1 MNKINFHSIKNI
13 TVPDELKQ
21 KVISI
26 PESDVKPVSHPDRR
40 IRSAAA
46 AAIFI
51 VISAI
56 CLTLLFN
63 NGGKAPIELKPY
75 IADGTT
81 SPTEKNGAVP
91 PTTYAPTD
99 PTDSSSASEATDT
112 VRQIINGI
120 FNQPTQPTQGG
131 SSAASPPSVAPS
143 QSASTKPD
151 SSPTQKSD
159 EKPTQASTQQTA
171 QPTTQNPTEKSTDKP
186 TQPTT
191 QSPTDKPDSPIEL
204 PTVMPSEQTADPSE
218 QTEYVPTQPTE
229 PPEYMLCRQTI
240 KRDLRVDSGT
250 AVYCRVTSEDGAFVY
265 GSPALYSTEHIATET
280 GTVKQYGR
288 TLVTF
293 EYKPGDNGLVLK
305 YDEWYSYSFYD
316 STGEILATG
325 RFRNR

>member
-13 TVPDELKQ
+13 KVPDELKQ

-26 PESDVKPVSHPDRR
+26 PESDVKPIKHPNHR

-56 CLTLLFN
+56 CLTLLFY

-75 IADGTT
+75 ITDGTT
-81 SPTEKNGAVP
+81 PPTEKNGAVP
-91 PTTYAPTD
+91 PTPYT
-99 PTDSSSASEATDT
+99 PTDSSSVSDAEDT

-131 SSAASPPSVAPS
+131 SSATSPSSVAPS

-151 SSPTQKSD
+151 SSPTQSSD

-191 QSPTDKPDSPIEL
+191 QSPTDKPDPPIEL

-218 QTEYVPTQPTE
+218 QTEYVPPQQTE

-250 AVYCRVTSEDGAFVY
+250 TVYCRVTSEDGTFVY
-265 GSPALYSTEHIATET
+265 GNSAPYSAEHIATET

-288 TLVTF
+288 TLVSY
-293 EYKPGDNGLVLK
+293 EYKPGYHGLVLK

>member
-13 TVPDELKQ
+13 KVPDELKQ

-26 PESDVKPVSHPDRR
+26 PESDVKPIKHPNHR

-91 PTTYAPTD
+91 PTPYT

-112 VRQIINGI
+112 VSQIINDI
-120 FNQPTQPTQGG
+120 LNQPTQPTQGG
-131 SSAASPPSVAPS
+131 SSATSPSSVAPS

-171 QPTTQNPTEKSTDKP
+171 QPTTQSPTEKSTDKP

-191 QSPTDKPDSPIEL
+191 QSPTDKPDPPIEL
-204 PTVMPSEQTADPSE
+204 PSEQTADPSE
-218 QTEYVPTQPTE
+218 QTEYVPPQQTE

-250 AVYCRVTSEDGAFVY
+250 TVYCRVTSEDGAFVY

-293 EYKPGDNGLVLK
+293 EYKPGDHGLVLK

>member
-13 TVPDELKQ
+13 KVPDELKQ

-26 PESDVKPVSHPDRR
+26 PESDVKPIKHPNHR

-75 IADGTT
+75 ITDGTT
-81 SPTEKNGAVP
+81 SPTENNGAVP
-91 PTTYAPTD
+91 PTPYT

-120 FNQPTQPTQGG
+120 FNQPTQSTQGG
-131 SSAASPPSVAPS
+131 SSATSPPSVAPS

-151 SSPTQKSD
+151 SSPTQSSD

-171 QPTTQNPTEKSTDKP
+171 QPTAQSPTEKSTDKP

-191 QSPTDKPDSPIEL
+191 QSPTDKPDPPIEL

-218 QTEYVPTQPTE
+218 QTEYVPPQPTE

-240 KRDLRVDSGT
+240 KRDLRVDSGAT
-250 AVYCRVTSEDGAFVY
+250 IYCRVTSEDGTFVY
-265 GSPALYSTEHIATET
+265 GNSAPYSAEHIATET

-288 TLVTF
+288 TLVSY
-293 EYKPGDNGLVLK
+293 EYKPGDHGLVLK

>member
-13 TVPDELKQ
+13 KVPVELKQ

-26 PESDVKPVSHPDRR
+26 PESDVKPIKHPNHR

-81 SPTEKNGAVP
+81 PPTENNGSVP
-91 PTTYAPTD
+91 PTPYT

-131 SSAASPPSVAPS
+131 SSATSPPSVAPS

-151 SSPTQKSD
+151 SSPTQSSA
-159 EKPTQASTQQTA
+159 EKPTQASTQQTV
-171 QPTTQNPTEKSTDKP
+171 QPTTQSPTEKSTDKP

-191 QSPTDKPDSPIEL
+191 QSPTDKPDPPIEL
-204 PTVMPSEQTADPSE
+204 PTV
-218 QTEYVPTQPTE
+218 
-229 PPEYMLCRQTI
+229 MLCRQTI
-240 KRDLRVDSGT
+240 KRDLRVDSGAT
-250 AVYCRVTSEDGAFVY
+250 IYCRVTSEDGTFVY
-265 GSPALYSTEHIATET
+265 GNSAPYSAEHIATET

-288 TLVTF
+288 TLVSY
-293 EYKPGDNGLVLK
+293 EYKPGDHGLVLK

-325 RFRNR
+325 RFRNK

>member
-13 TVPDELKQ
+13 KVPYELKQ

-26 PESDVKPVSHPDRR
+26 PESDVKPVKHPNHR

-91 PTTYAPTD
+91 PTPYT

-131 SSAASPPSVAPS
+131 SSATSPPSVAPS

-151 SSPTQKSD
+151 PSPTQSSD

-191 QSPTDKPDSPIEL
+191 QSPTDKPDPPIEL

-250 AVYCRVTSEDGAFVY
+250 TVYCRVTSEDGTFVY
-265 GSPALYSTEHIATET
+265 GNSALYSTEHIATET

-288 TLVTF
+288 TLVSY
-293 EYKPGDNGLVLK
+293 EYKPGDHGLVLK

-325 RFRNR
+325 RFRNK

>member
-13 TVPDELKQ
+13 KVPDELKQ

-26 PESDVKPVSHPDRR
+26 PKSDVKPIKHPNHR

-51 VISAI
+51 VISAVS
-56 CLTLLFN
+56 LTLLFN

-91 PTTYAPTD
+91 PTPYT

-112 VRQIINGI
+112 VSQIINDI
-120 FNQPTQPTQGG
+120 LNQPTQPTQGG
-131 SSAASPPSVAPS
+131 SSATSPPSVAPS

-171 QPTTQNPTEKSTDKP
+171 QPTTQSPTEKSTDKP

-191 QSPTDKPDSPIEL
+191 QSPTDKPDPPIEL

-218 QTEYVPTQPTE
+218 QTEYVPPQQTE

-250 AVYCRVTSEDGAFVY
+250 TVYCRVTSEDGAFVY

-293 EYKPGDNGLVLK
+293 EYKPGDHGLVLK

>member
-13 TVPDELKQ
+13 KVPDELKQ

-75 IADGTT
+75 ITDGTT
-81 SPTEKNGAVP
+81 SPTENNGAVP
-91 PTTYAPTD
+91 PTPYTPTD
-99 PTDSSSASEATDT
+99 NSSASEATDT

-131 SSAASPPSVAPS
+131 TSATSPPSVAPS

-151 SSPTQKSD
+151 SSPTRSSD

-171 QPTTQNPTEKSTDKP
+171 QSPTEKSTDKP

-218 QTEYVPTQPTE
+218 QTEYVPPQQTE

-250 AVYCRVTSEDGAFVY
+250 TVYCRVTSEDGTFVY
-265 GSPALYSTEHIATET
+265 GNSAPYSAEHIATET

-288 TLVTF
+288 TLVSY
-293 EYKPGDNGLVLK
+293 EYKPGDHGLVLK

-325 RFRNR
+325 RFRNK